1 MAGLGDVSDVLRGA
15 GASLAG
21 FSGRLVA
28 RTVLMIIAGR
38 AFGIEA
44 LGVLAQVAAVTEI
57 AAAIGVMG
65 LKRGLLDILSFEEKN
80 GRAPQP
86 CIIEAL
92 GVALVFSIMIS
103 AILLVIWRIIL
114 PHEAGLATL
123 MFFAV
128 PAIVFT
134 DVSLSAI
141 KHKRIIGW
149 DVWSRGVAEPW
160 GFLGLTLAFLALG
173 VTGYGLIIAYVGS
186 IFIAAALSA
195 IGLARSYGLRTLVG
209 SRPSLSRALTIP
221 QKSIPIGITDIGVM
235 ALRRVDLIVLSIF
248 AGAEGAGL
256 YYMVQQLATIP
267 QKTFALFEP
276 MLSPVIA
283 RLHNHLDAKKIRA
296 NLVGVCRWV
305 LIIQLAISIPMMVFG
320 DALLEI
326 FGSSF
331 ALGATVLV
339 IILFAELVDGSFL
352 AVETPLVYARPGLP
366 PKLIGAVLLLEI
378 SLIAALSQLWGAE
391 GAAVGFL
398 ITMIALAAGR
408 LLMAK
413 KYLDIAVLNI
423 SYFTPLALA
432 ALTAGA
438 LLLTRWRIAPDQG
451 VMIGV
456 LMVASVVIFL
466 SLIGKFALTKT
477 DKILMDAFLLHR
489 RRKRRLASI

>member
-195 IGLARSYGLRTLVG
+195 IGLARSYGLRTLVF

-267 QKTFALFEP
+267 QKTYALFEP

-366 PKLIGAVLLLEI
+366 PKLIGAVLL
-378 SLIAALSQLWGAE
+378 
-391 GAAVGFL
+391 
-398 ITMIALAAGR
+398 
-408 LLMAK
+408 
-413 KYLDIAVLNI
+413 
-423 SYFTPLALA
+423 
-432 ALTAGA
+432 
-438 LLLTRWRIAPDQG
+438 
-451 VMIGV
+451 
-456 LMVASVVIFL
+456 
-466 SLIGKFALTKT
+466 
-477 DKILMDAFLLHR
+477 
-489 RRKRRLASI
+489 